1 MSASPGQARLGP
13 GVWQLSPEGWPALEV
28 AARGP
33 FSDIAA
39 AGSST
44 SLSLRGSGDK
54 GGWTPGRRAAKVPP
68 SWCRPLVGRLGP
80 AVEGWGPSAGGRGW
94 VCGYGMLIGGWA
106 WPGDSGLTSW
116 RGITECCLQ
125 HQRPCVGR
133 APRESDA
140 TVSAPGYVPA
150 DSFSRRLCRV
160 GGRSSQAAFSPLLC
174 LRAQRASW
182 KSGVAVSQSALGRLN
197 VSSTGLQAQTF

>member
-1 MSASPGQARLGP
+1 MSASLGQARPGP
-13 GVWQLSPEGWPALEV
+13 GVWWLSPEGWPALEV
-28 AARGP
+28 AERGP
-33 FSDIAA
+33 FSDTAA

-44 SLSLRGSGDK
+44 SPSLRGSGDK

-94 VCGYGMLIGGWA
+94 VCGYGMLTGGWA

-116 RGITECCLQ
+116 RGITGCCLQ
-125 HQRPCVGR
+125 HQHPCVGR

-150 DSFSRRLCRV
+150 DSFSRRLQDRREVCP
-160 GGRSSQAAFSPLLC
+160 GAFSPLLC
-174 LRAQRASW
+174 PRAQSASW